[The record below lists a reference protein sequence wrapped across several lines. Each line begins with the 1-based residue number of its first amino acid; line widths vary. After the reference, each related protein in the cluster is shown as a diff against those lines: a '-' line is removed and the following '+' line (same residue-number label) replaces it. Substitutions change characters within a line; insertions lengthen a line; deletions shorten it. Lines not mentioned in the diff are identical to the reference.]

1 MWRNWDAAQVEKDL
15 DLLAAHDMTILRVF
29 PLWPDFQPLTADEA
43 GVKRLVRSD
52 NPSVGFTEH
61 RADGVTYVLA
71 VNYSPIAAQC
81 RIETEGRIL
90 RVFGNGTYN
99 DGILSLGANDG
110 VVLEVLSEKRYNSR

>member
-1 MWRNWDAAQVEKDL
+1 MTATKAGAGKILFVNGALEANAPIAGWPLYA
-15 DLLAAHDMTILRVF
+15 LA
-29 PLWPDFQPLTADEA
+29 ADEA